1 MQNEEGEVSVEGKTD
16 LRWRTK
22 QFALRVI
29 FVSSALPSDPESLVM
44 RKQVIRS
51 GTSVGAQYREACRA
65 RSVAEFIS
73 KMQSALQEL
82 DETAYW
88 FELLTESGRVP
99 EPKIRDLI
107 RESDELIAIFVT
119 SIKTAGGQG

>member
-1 MQNEEGEVSVEGKTD
+1 MEGKAD

-29 FVSSALPSDPESLVM
+29 CLSSAMPGDPESLVM
-44 RKQVIRS
+44 RKQMIRS

-65 RSVAEFIS
+65 RSVAEFVS

-82 DETAYW
+82 DETSYW
-88 FELLTESGRVP
+88 LELLVESGRVTDS
-99 EPKIRDLI
+99 KMRDLV
-107 RESDELIAIFVT
+107 RETDELIAIFVT
-119 SIKTAGGQG
+119 SIKTAGGHH

>member
-1 MQNEEGEVSVEGKTD
+1 MGGEGKVD

-29 FVSSALPSDPESLVM
+29 HLSSSLPGDVESTVM
-44 RKQVIRS
+44 RKQMIRS

-82 DETAYW
+82 DEAAYW
-88 FELLTESGRVP
+88 FELLVDSGRVP
-99 EPKIRDLI
+99 APKLA
-107 RESDELIAIFVT
+107 ELMAETNELIAIFVA
-119 SIKTAGGQG
+119 SIKTAGGEH

>member
-1 MQNEEGEVSVEGKTD
+1 LSGEGKSD
-16 LRWRTK
+16 LRGRTK

-29 FVSSALPSDPESLVM
+29 FLSSALPEDLESLVM
-44 RKQVIRS
+44 RKQMIRS

-88 FELLTESGRVP
+88 FELLVESGRVP
-99 EPKIRDLI
+99 APKLA
-107 RESDELIAIFVT
+107 ELMKEADELIAIFVA
-119 SIKTAGGQG
+119 SIKTAGGDR